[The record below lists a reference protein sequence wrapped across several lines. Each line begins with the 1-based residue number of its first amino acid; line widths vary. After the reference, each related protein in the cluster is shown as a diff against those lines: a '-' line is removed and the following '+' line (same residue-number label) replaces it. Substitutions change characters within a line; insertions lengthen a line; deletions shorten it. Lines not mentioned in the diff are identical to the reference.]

1 MSSFCWQFS
10 CWNGWAAVGWNRI
23 WPFFSW
29 SVSTYK
35 VLLKIRHKFQVINF
49 YCREC
54 CIKKQAKEHTDEHT
68 ALCLITRSKFS
79 CSCGLPQF
87 FIHRLHFSS
96 SVFGLGNKINRLP
109 FSRSGYLSS
118 ALHVPHA
125 MQNHLLLRT
134 GYAYNQLAC
143 LWDKMAATPT
153 LSCDWLVFTLLID
166 RSEL

>member
-35 VLLKIRHKFQVINF
+35 VLLKIRHRFQVINF

-54 CIKKQAKEHTDEHT
+54 CIKKQAKELTDEHT
-68 ALCLITRSKFS
+68 ALCLFTRSKFS

-96 SVFGLGNKINRLP
+96 SVFGLGNKINRPP

-125 MQNHLLLRT
+125 QRKTISCYELATRT
-134 GYAYNQLAC
+134 ISWHVCGTRWRPL
-143 LWDKMAATPT
+143 T
-153 LSCDWLVFTLLID
+153 LFLVIGWY
-166 RSEL
+166 SHC